1 MNRQP
6 EAKFCTERQLTLMES
21 LCLKHQPLNQF
32 TVAIWL
38 KELSTKLIESNGHS
52 KLIDLI

>member
-1 MNRQP
+1 MNRRP
-6 EAKFCTERQLTLMES
+6 EAKSCTERQLTLMES
-21 LCLKHQPLNQF
+21 LCLKHQRLNQF

-38 KELSTKLIESNGHS
+38 KELSTKLIESNGHC

>member
-1 MNRQP
+1 MNRRP
-6 EAKFCTERQLTLMES
+6 EAKSCTERQLTLMES
-21 LCLKHQPLNQF
+21 LCLKHQRLNQF

-38 KELSTKLIESNGHS
+38 KELSTKLIESNDHC